1 VALNL
6 KRDGNAVHPQHPK
19 EENMKSILHPLRA
32 ALVALCAVSAVAVAP
47 SALAADYPA
56 RSVSLIVGY
65 PAGGSLDLT
74 ARLLGEELGKRLG
87 QTVVVE
93 NVGGA
98 GGTIG
103 AQRVA
108 RAAPDGY
115 TIFLGSTNEMVI
127 ARMINTAVKYDS
139 AKDFTA
145 LGLVASQPMLLAA
158 SKNSGVKTAAD
169 YLKKLRGAEPG
180 TFNYGSS
187 GVGTTLHLAGEMIN
201 QATGTRAEHVPYRG
215 VSPLVTDLMSGQLD
229 YGMLVLSSGLPQV
242 RSGNI
247 VALGLTENKRSP
259 AAPEIA
265 PLAATP
271 GFESVDINLWFALYG
286 PAGLPEPVVAKLR
299 GVLDETLKSEAFRA
313 KMQEAGGEVAKP
325 GVDLAAYQA
334 EETKK
339 YGALVK
345 AAKIEAQ

>member
-1 VALNL
+1 
-6 KRDGNAVHPQHPK
+6 
-19 EENMKSILHPLRA
+19 MKSILHPLRA
-32 ALVALCAVSAVAVAP
+32 ALVSLCAASALAVAP
-47 SALAADYPA
+47 AASAADYPE
-56 RSVSLIVGY
+56 RSISVVVGY
-65 PAGGSLDLT
+65 PAGGSVDLT

-87 QTVVVE
+87 QTVVIE

-115 TIFLGSTNEMVI
+115 TLLLASTNEMVI
-127 ARMINTAVKYDS
+127 ARMINTAVKYDG

-145 LGLVASQPMLLAA
+145 LGIVASQPMLLAA
-158 SKNSGVKTAAD
+158 SKNSGVKTAAE
-169 YLKKLRGAEPG
+169 YLEKLKGAEPG
-180 TFNYGSS
+180 SFNYGSS

-201 QATGTRAEHVPYRG
+201 QGTGTRAEHVPYRG

-229 YGMLVLSSGLPQV
+229 YGVLVLSSGLPQV
-242 RSGNI
+242 RAGNI

-265 PLAATP
+265 PLAATK
-271 GFESVDINLWFALYG
+271 GFESVDINLWFGLYG

-299 GVLDETLKSEAFRA
+299 AALDESLKSETFRA
-313 KMQEAGGEVAKP
+313 KMQDAGGEVAKP
-325 GVDLAAYQA
+325 GMDPVAFQA

-339 YGALVK
+339 YAALVK
-345 AAKIEAQ
+345 AAKIAAQ

>member
-1 VALNL
+1 
-6 KRDGNAVHPQHPK
+6 
-19 EENMKSILHPLRA
+19 MKSILHPLRA
-32 ALVALCAVSAVAVAP
+32 ALVSLCAA
-47 SALAADYPA
+47 SALAAAPASAADYPA
-56 RSVSLIVGY
+56 RSISLVVGY

-145 LGLVASQPMLLAA
+145 LGIVASQPMLLAA
-158 SKNSGVKTAAD
+158 SKNSGVKTAAE
-169 YLKKLRGAEPG
+169 YLEKLKGAAPR

-201 QATGTRAEHVPYRG
+201 EATGTRAEHVPYRG

-229 YGMLVLSSGLPQV
+229 FGMLVLSSGLPQV

-265 PLAATP
+265 PLAATK

-299 GVLDETLKSEAFRA
+299 AALDESLKSEQFRS
-313 KMQEAGGEVAKP
+313 KLQDAGGEVAKP
-325 GVDLAAYQA
+325 GIDPVAFQA

>member
-1 VALNL
+1 
-6 KRDGNAVHPQHPK
+6 
-19 EENMKSILHPLRA
+19 MKSILHPLRA
-32 ALVALCAVSAVAVAP
+32 ALVSLCAA
-47 SALAADYPA
+47 SALAAAPASAADYPA
-56 RSVSLIVGY
+56 RSISLVVGY

-145 LGLVASQPMLLAA
+145 LGIVASQPMLLAA
-158 SKNSGVKTAAD
+158 SKNSGVKTAAE
-169 YLKKLRGAEPG
+169 YLEKLKGAAPG

-201 QATGTRAEHVPYRG
+201 EATGTRAEHVPYRG

-229 YGMLVLSSGLPQV
+229 FGMLVLSSGLPQV

-265 PLAATP
+265 PLAATK

-299 GVLDETLKSEAFRA
+299 AALDESLKSEQFRS
-313 KMQEAGGEVAKP
+313 KLQDAGGEVAKP
-325 GVDLAAYQA
+325 GIDPVAFQA

>member
-1 VALNL
+1 
-6 KRDGNAVHPQHPK
+6 
-19 EENMKSILHPLRA
+19 MKSILHPLRA
-32 ALVALCAVSAVAVAP
+32 ALVSLCAASAFAVAP
-47 SALAADYPA
+47 SASAADYPE
-56 RSVSLIVGY
+56 RSISLVVGY
-65 PAGGSLDLT
+65 PAGGSVDLT

-87 QTVVVE
+87 QTVVIE

-115 TIFLGSTNEMVI
+115 TLLLASTNEMVI
-127 ARMINTAVKYDS
+127 ARMINTAVKYDG

-145 LGLVASQPMLLAA
+145 LGIVASQPMLLAA
-158 SKNSGVKTAAD
+158 SKNSGVKTAAE
-169 YLKKLRGAEPG
+169 YLEKLKGAAPG
-180 TFNYGSS
+180 SFNYGSS

-201 QATGTRAEHVPYRG
+201 QGTGTRAEHVPYRG

-229 YGMLVLSSGLPQV
+229 YGVLVLSSGLPQV
-242 RSGNI
+242 RAGNI
-247 VALGLTENKRSP
+247 VALGLTENKSSP

-265 PLAATP
+265 PLAATK

-286 PAGLPEPVVAKLR
+286 PAGLPAPVVTKLR
-299 GVLDETLKSEAFRA
+299 AALDESLKSDTFRA
-313 KMQEAGGEVAKP
+313 KMQDAGGEVAKP
-325 GVDLAAYQA
+325 GVDPVAFQA

-339 YGALVK
+339 YAALVK

>member
-1 VALNL
+1 
-6 KRDGNAVHPQHPK
+6 
-19 EENMKSILHPLRA
+19 MKSILHPLRA
-32 ALVALCAVSAVAVAP
+32 ALVSLCAA
-47 SALAADYPA
+47 SALAAASAASAADYPE
-56 RSVSLIVGY
+56 RSISLVVGY
-65 PAGGSLDLT
+65 PAGGSVDLT

-87 QTVVVE
+87 QTVVIE

-103 AQRVA
+103 AA
-108 RAAPDGY
+108 RAAKAAPDGY
-115 TIFLGSTNEMVI
+115 TLLLASTNEIVI

-145 LGLVASQPMLLAA
+145 LGVVASQPMLLAA
-158 SKNSGVKTAAD
+158 SKNSGVKTAAE
-169 YLKKLRGAEPG
+169 YLEKLKGAEPG

-187 GVGTTLHLAGEMIN
+187 GVGTTLHLAGEMVN
-201 QATGTRAEHVPYRG
+201 QATSTRAEHVPYRG

-229 YGMLVLSSGLPQV
+229 YGVLVLSSGLPQV
-242 RSGNI
+242 RAGNI

-265 PLAATP
+265 PLAATK
-271 GFESVDINLWFALYG
+271 GFESVDINLWFGLYG

-299 GVLDETLKSEAFRA
+299 AALDESLKSETFRA
-313 KMQEAGGEVAKP
+313 KMQDAGGEVAKP
-325 GVDLAAYQA
+325 GVDPVAFQA

-339 YGALVK
+339 YAALVK
-345 AAKIEAQ
+345 AAKIKAQ

>member
-1 VALNL
+1 
-6 KRDGNAVHPQHPK
+6 
-19 EENMKSILHPLRA
+19 MKSILHPLRA
-32 ALVALCAVSAVAVAP
+32 ALVSLCAA
-47 SALAADYPA
+47 SALAAAPAASAADYPE
-56 RSVSLIVGY
+56 RSISLVVGY
-65 PAGGSLDLT
+65 PAGGSVDLT

-87 QTVVVE
+87 QTVVIE

-115 TIFLGSTNEMVI
+115 TLLLASTNEIVI

-145 LGLVASQPMLLAA
+145 LGVVASQPMLLAA
-158 SKNSGVKTAAD
+158 SKNSGVKTAAE
-169 YLKKLRGAEPG
+169 YLEKLKGAEPG

-187 GVGTTLHLAGEMIN
+187 GVGTTLHLAGEMVN
-201 QATGTRAEHVPYRG
+201 QATSTRAEHVPYRG

-229 YGMLVLSSGLPQV
+229 YGVLVLSSGLPQV
-242 RSGNI
+242 RAGNI

-259 AAPEIA
+259 AAPEIE
-265 PLAATP
+265 PLAATK
-271 GFESVDINLWFALYG
+271 GFESVDINLWFGLYG

-299 GVLDETLKSEAFRA
+299 AALDESLKSETFRA
-313 KMQEAGGEVAKP
+313 KMQDAGGEVAKP
-325 GVDLAAYQA
+325 GVDPVAFQA

-339 YGALVK
+339 YAALVK
-345 AAKIEAQ
+345 AAKIKAQ

>member
-1 VALNL
+1 
-6 KRDGNAVHPQHPK
+6 
-19 EENMKSILHPLRA
+19 MKSILHPLRA
-32 ALVALCAVSAVAVAP
+32 AFVSLCAVSALAAASVAY
-47 SALAADYPA
+47 AADYPE
-56 RSVSLIVGY
+56 RSISVVVGY
-65 PAGGSLDLT
+65 PAGGSVDLT
-74 ARLLGEELGKRLG
+74 ARLLGEELSKRLG
-87 QTVVVE
+87 QTVVIE

-115 TIFLGSTNEMVI
+115 TLLLASTNEMVI
-127 ARMINTAVKYDS
+127 ARMINTGVKYDG

-145 LGLVASQPMLLAA
+145 LGVVASQPMLLAA
-158 SKNSGVKTAAD
+158 SKNSGVKTAAE
-169 YLKKLRGAEPG
+169 YLEKLKGAAPG

-242 RSGNI
+242 RAGNI

-265 PLAATP
+265 PLAATK

-286 PAGLPEPVVAKLR
+286 PAGLPEPVVTKLR
-299 GVLDETLKSEAFRA
+299 AALDESLKSDTFRA
-313 KMQEAGGEVAKP
+313 KMQDAGGEVAKP
-325 GVDLAAYQA
+325 GLDPVAFQA

-339 YGALVK
+339 YAALVK

>member
-1 VALNL
+1 
-6 KRDGNAVHPQHPK
+6 
-19 EENMKSILHPLRA
+19 MKSILHPLRA
-32 ALVALCAVSAVAVAP
+32 ALVSLCAA
-47 SALAADYPA
+47 SALAAAPSASAADYPE
-56 RSVSLIVGY
+56 RSISLVVGY
-65 PAGGSLDLT
+65 PAGGSVDLT

-87 QTVVVE
+87 QTVVIE

-115 TIFLGSTNEMVI
+115 TLLLASTNEMVI
-127 ARMINTAVKYDS
+127 ARMINTAVKYDG

-145 LGLVASQPMLLAA
+145 LGIVASQPMLLAA
-158 SKNSGVKTAAD
+158 SKNSGVKTAAE
-169 YLKKLRGAEPG
+169 YLEKLKGAAPG

-229 YGMLVLSSGLPQV
+229 FGMLVLSSGLPQV

-265 PLAATP
+265 PLAATK

-299 GVLDETLKSEAFRA
+299 AALDESLKSDTFRA
-313 KMQEAGGEVAKP
+313 KMQDAGGEVAKP
-325 GVDLAAYQA
+325 GVDPVAFQA

-339 YGALVK
+339 YAALVK

>member
-1 VALNL
+1 
-6 KRDGNAVHPQHPK
+6 
-19 EENMKSILHPLRA
+19 MKSILHPLRA
-32 ALVALCAVSAVAVAP
+32 ALVSLCAASALAVAP
-47 SALAADYPA
+47 VASAADYPA
-56 RSVSLIVGY
+56 RSISLIVGY

-145 LGLVASQPMLLAA
+145 LGIVASQPMLLAA
-158 SKNSGVKTAAD
+158 SKNSGVKTAAE
-169 YLKKLRGAEPG
+169 YLEKLKGAAPG

-229 YGMLVLSSGLPQV
+229 FGMLVLSSGLPQV
-242 RSGNI
+242 RSGI
-247 VALGLTENKRSP
+247 SSRWA
-259 AAPEIA
+259 
-265 PLAATP
+265 
-271 GFESVDINLWFALYG
+271 
-286 PAGLPEPVVAKLR
+286 
-299 GVLDETLKSEAFRA
+299 
-313 KMQEAGGEVAKP
+313 
-325 GVDLAAYQA
+325 
-334 EETKK
+334 
-339 YGALVK
+339 
-345 AAKIEAQ
+345 

>member
-1 VALNL
+1 
-6 KRDGNAVHPQHPK
+6 
-19 EENMKSILHPLRA
+19 MKSILHPLRA
-32 ALVALCAVSAVAVAP
+32 ALVSLCAA
-47 SALAADYPA
+47 SALAAAPASAADYPA
-56 RSVSLIVGY
+56 RSISLVVGY

-145 LGLVASQPMLLAA
+145 LGIVASQPMLLAA
-158 SKNSGVKTAAD
+158 SKNSGVKTAAE
-169 YLKKLRGAEPG
+169 YLEKLKGAAPG

-201 QATGTRAEHVPYRG
+201 EATGTRAEHVPYRG

-229 YGMLVLSSGLPQV
+229 FGMLVLSSGLPQV

-265 PLAATP
+265 PLAATK
-271 GFESVDINLWFALYG
+271 GFESVDINLRFALYG

-299 GVLDETLKSEAFRA
+299 AALDESLKSEQFRS
-313 KMQEAGGEVAKP
+313 KLQDAGGEVAKP
-325 GVDLAAYQA
+325 GIDPVTFQA

>member
-1 VALNL
+1 
-6 KRDGNAVHPQHPK
+6 
-19 EENMKSILHPLRA
+19 MKSILHPLRA
-32 ALVALCAVSAVAVAP
+32 ALVSLCAA
-47 SALAADYPA
+47 SALAAAPASAADYPA
-56 RSVSLIVGY
+56 RSISLVVGY

-145 LGLVASQPMLLAA
+145 LGIVASQPMLLAA
-158 SKNSGVKTAAD
+158 SKNSGVKTAAE
-169 YLKKLRGAEPG
+169 YLEKLKGAAPG

-201 QATGTRAEHVPYRG
+201 EATGTRAEHVPYRG

-229 YGMLVLSSGLPQV
+229 FGMLVLSSGLPQV

-265 PLAATP
+265 PLAATK

-299 GVLDETLKSEAFRA
+299 AALDESLKSEQFRS
-313 KMQEAGGEVAKP
+313 KLQDAGGEVAKP
-325 GVDLAAYQA
+325 GIDPVTFQA